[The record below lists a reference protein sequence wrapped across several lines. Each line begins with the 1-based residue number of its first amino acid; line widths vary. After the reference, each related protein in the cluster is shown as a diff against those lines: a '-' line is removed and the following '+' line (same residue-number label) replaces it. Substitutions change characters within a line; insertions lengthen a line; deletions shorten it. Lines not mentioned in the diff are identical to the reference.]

1 MSQFLAYLKC
11 YFQMTF
17 NTVTPA
23 LASPPPA
30 YSIGF
35 LHFLKLATS
44 IPIQTSSTNKKSA
57 SDIYGMVQSTA
68 IRCIWHIWPFKFC
81 GYYYLNRFSIRH
93 ANPINPT
100 LFERLVITIFAL
112 TGATPKKKLRCMQL
126 FCSIQKIYW
135 FLLSTWHY
143 SVSIFWFRS
152 NVSIFWFCSIYSLRW
167 FLISIRILAWTQMN
181 HLGKNGDKN
190 LIRNPWWKT
199 RVFSDDELGGE
210 MRAKIFCVLQWG
222 RLTSRFCLAAPCSK
236 VFFRF

>member
-112 TGATPKKKLRCMQL
+112 TGATPKKSSAVCNFFVPFKRFTGFYNPPDTICEH
-126 FCSIQKIYW
+126 
-135 FLLSTWHY
+135 FLVW
-143 SVSIFWFRS
+143 V
-152 NVSIFWFCSIYSLRW
+152 
-167 FLISIRILAWTQMN
+167 QM
-181 HLGKNGDKN
+181 
-190 LIRNPWWKT
+190 W
-199 RVFSDDELGGE
+199 
-210 MRAKIFCVLQWG
+210 A
-222 RLTSRFCLAAPCSK
+222 
-236 VFFRF
+236 FFGSAQFTV

>member
-1 MSQFLAYLKC
+1 MLFSNDIQYC
-11 YFQMTF
+11 
-17 NTVTPA
+17 NTTSFS
-23 LASPPPA
+23 SPPPA

-112 TGATPKKKLRCMQL
+112 TGATPKKKSSAVCNF

-135 FLLSTWHY
+135 FSIHLTLSREH
-143 SVSIFWFRS
+143 
-152 NVSIFWFCSIYSLRW
+152 
-167 FLISIRILAWTQMN
+167 FLVVQFKM
-181 HLGKNGDKN
+181 
-190 LIRNPWWKT
+190 
-199 RVFSDDELGGE
+199 
-210 MRAKIFCVLQWG
+210 
-222 RLTSRFCLAAPCSK
+222 
-236 VFFRF
+236 